1 MFTVFAEHV
10 HTDIHSTANTIGVV
24 SPLHL
29 VLDIQ
34 YPFVPA
40 HITKPKEC
48 KKLFLVQMPER
59 STYHCILFVLLL
71 FAEMDSCSVFH
82 RVVMVE
88 VLAVPKNMKL
98 LAIPLFELYDN
109 AARYVLVVT
118 STAFCKY

>member
-1 MFTVFAEHV
+1 M
-10 HTDIHSTANTIGVV
+10 
-24 SPLHL
+24 
-29 VLDIQ
+29 Q

-59 STYHCILFVLLL
+59 SMWCIL
-71 FAEMDSCSVFH
+71 SSVECISNDFSH
-82 RVVMVE
+82 RFTE

-109 AARYVLVVT
+109 AARYVLY
-118 STAFCKY
+118 SCSGASF